1 MEIEVKGYASMGTY
15 TSHLGSRNKLDVPDG
30 STVGDLFGLLGVPQE
45 LKKVVIVNGHH
56 QTEEHVLAPGDL
68 VVFFPPLEGG

>member
-15 TSHLGSRNKLDVPDG
+15 TSRLGHENRFDVPEG
-30 STVGDLFGLLGVPQE
+30 STIGDLFRQLGVPRD
-45 LKKVVIVNGHH
+45 LKKVVIVNGRH
-56 QTEEHVLAPGDL
+56 QTDEYVLAPEDV

>member
-15 TSHLGSRNKLDVPDG
+15 TSHLYRQNRLDIPER
-30 STVGDLFGLLGVPQE
+30 STIGDLFRLLGVPE
-45 LKKVVIVNGHH
+45 GLRKVVIVNGHH
-56 QTEEHVLAPGDL
+56 QTEAYVLAPDDV

>member
-15 TSHLGSRNKLDVPDG
+15 MSYLGRKNRLDIPEG
-30 STVGDLFGLLGVPQE
+30 STIGDLFRLLKVPEGLR
-45 LKKVVIVNGHH
+45 KVVIVNGHH
-56 QTEEHVLAPGDL
+56 QTETYVLAPDDL

>member
-15 TSHLGSRNKLDVPDG
+15 TSHLGHGNRSDVPEG
-30 STVGDLFGLLGVPQE
+30 STIGDLFRLLGVPRD
-45 LKKVVIVNGHH
+45 LKKVVIVNGRH
-56 QTEEHVLAPGDL
+56 QADKYVLAPNDV

>member
-1 MEIEVKGYASMGTY
+1 MEIEVRGYASMGTY
-15 TSHLGSRNKLDVPDG
+15 TSHLSREKRFDVPEG
-30 STVGDLFGLLGVPQE
+30 STIGDLFRLLGVPQD

-56 QTEEHVLAPGDL
+56 QTEAYVLAPDDV